1 MNNKKVVLGM
11 SGGVD
16 SSVSAFLL
24 KEQGY
29 EVIGIFMRNW
39 HEKDESGHCTAEQ
52 DYSDVRRVADFL
64 GIPYYSVDLSKQYM
78 DEVFQL
84 FLDEYKKG
92 RTPNPDVLCNKEIKF
107 GHFKKIAKDLEAE
120 YIATGHYAGTT
131 FINGKTYL
139 TRAKD
144 ENKDQTYFL
153 NQLKESQISDVIFPL
168 SELTKPEVRNL
179 AIKHSIPTA
188 AKKDSTGVC
197 FIGERNFKK
206 FLSEYVPMKPGRI
219 LSLDGKEIGEH
230 EGVFFYTIGQRKGMG
245 LGGAGSGEPYYVVK
259 KDIEQNILYVNQ
271 GECKELFSNELVAND
286 FNFITEKAE
295 EGEKVLVRIRHR
307 QPLVPA
313 MVNYLSGNSIRL
325 CFDNPVRAITPGQYA
340 VIYRN
345 RICLG
350 GGVIE

>member
-139 TRAKD
+139 TQAKD

-295 EGEKVLVRIRHR
+295 EGEKVFVRIRHR

-345 RICLG
+345 KICLG

>member
-16 SSVSAFLL
+16 SSVSALLL

-29 EVIGIFMRNW
+29 EVIGVFMRNW
-39 HEKDESGHCTAEQ
+39 HETDDEGHCTAEQ
-52 DYSDVRRVADFL
+52 DYTDVRRVADFL

-107 GHFKKIAKDLEAE
+107 GHFKKIAKDIEAD
-120 YIATGHYAGTT
+120 YVATGHYAGTIC
-131 FINGKTYL
+131 INGKTYL
-139 TRAKD
+139 TRARD

-153 NQLKESQISDVIFPL
+153 NQLKESQIADVIFPL
-168 SELTKPEVRNL
+168 SEITKPEVRKL
-179 AIKHSIPTA
+179 AEKYNIPTA
-188 AKKDSTGVC
+188 TKKDSTGVC

-206 FLSEYVPMKPGRI
+206 FLSEYVPMKPGKI
-219 LSLDGKEIGEH
+219 MSLDGRVVGEH

-245 LGGAGSGEPYYVVK
+245 LGGAGTGEPYYVVK
-259 KDIEQNILYVNQ
+259 KDVINNILYVNQ
-271 GECKELFSNELVAND
+271 GECPELFSKELIAND
-286 FNFITEKAE
+286 FNFITDRAE
-295 EGEKVLVRIRHR
+295 EGETLLVRIRHR

-313 MVNYLSGNSIRL
+313 KLNYISDSSIKLSFEEPL
-325 CFDNPVRAITPGQYA
+325 RAVTPGQYA
-340 VIYRN
+340 VVYRD